1 MPTMHATFRPSP
13 RHQRL
18 LGAALLWL
26 LGGGALLLTTLVPP
40 RTDLLGW
47 TPAFWLLGAPL
58 IVLLVLEP
66 GLPRQLLALCQPRRR
81 ALRTAVW
88 H

>member
-1 MPTMHATFRPSP
+1 MRPQSP
-13 RHQRL
+13 SSPHHQRL

-26 LGGGALLLTTLVPP
+26 LGGGIALLSTLVPAH
-40 RTDLLGW
+40 TDALGW

-58 IVLLVLEP
+58 IVLVALEP
-66 GLPRQLLALCQPRRR
+66 ALPRQLLALCRPRRR
-81 ALRTAVW
+81 VLHGAIW